1 MLRRI
6 FMIATL
12 ITLFIPLPNTHAN
25 PATKCVKDSRSGGER
40 CTVSSSHVEIKHPVT
55 PKDTNTRQTCSDT
68 ATGRAV
74 DCVSGDSWWHQDKQ
88 CYVSL
93 KQPQPDKS
101 ERIWQ
106 GKTEG
111 VIMSCQKLHLGSINS
126 YDFWLPNSKP
136 APNPRVLAEQAIA
149 QMNLLPVQIGTYPS
163 SLSQDPK
170 AMGVVGRWVWLWA
183 KNPDEHTWGPITR
196 TATAAGHSV
205 TATAKVSHIVWNMGD
220 GKNHTCR
227 NAGTPWKPN
236 STDPNPKSPT
246 CSYQY
251 EKQGIQ
257 TVTATSHWQVTWSGI
272 GQQGTITF
280 TLASTA
286 RIAIGELHVLNVP
299 RPTP

>member
-1 MLRRI
+1 
-6 FMIATL
+6 
-12 ITLFIPLPNTHAN
+12 
-25 PATKCVKDSRSGGER
+25 
-40 CTVSSSHVEIKHPVT
+40 
-55 PKDTNTRQTCSDT
+55 
-68 ATGRAV
+68 
-74 DCVSGDSWWHQDKQ
+74 
-88 CYVSL
+88 
-93 KQPQPDKS
+93 
-101 ERIWQ
+101 
-106 GKTEG
+106 
-111 VIMSCQKLHLGSINS
+111 MSCQKLHLGSINS